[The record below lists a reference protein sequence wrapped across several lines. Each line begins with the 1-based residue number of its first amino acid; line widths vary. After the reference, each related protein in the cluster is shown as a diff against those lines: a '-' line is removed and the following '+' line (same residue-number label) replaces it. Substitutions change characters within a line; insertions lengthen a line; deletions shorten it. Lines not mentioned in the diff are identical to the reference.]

1 MLAPFL
7 LWFVP
12 LPLSNTYWI
21 INKAKVPYELT
32 PMARSRR
39 TNILSIPPLLYYY
52 IMVTFNVSF
61 SYRFFISRENDILL
75 SPSLLFITSISSCI
89 FSYLLALSFYLI
101 VERPFKNFLDLVLFP
116 RRKIF
121 IKQKDI
127 DNDTSEEEE
136 NEQEMTKESLKT

>member
-1 MLAPFL
+1 MSSH
-7 LWFVP
+7 LWHV
-12 LPLSNTYWI
+12 LE
-21 INKAKVPYELT
+21 ELT
-32 PMARSRR
+32 FSAYL
-39 TNILSIPPLLYYY
+39 LSY
-52 IMVTFNVSF
+52 IIISWYFFHVSF
-61 SYRFFISRENDILL
+61 IYRFFISRENDILL

-89 FSYLLALSFYLI
+89 FSYLLALPFYLI